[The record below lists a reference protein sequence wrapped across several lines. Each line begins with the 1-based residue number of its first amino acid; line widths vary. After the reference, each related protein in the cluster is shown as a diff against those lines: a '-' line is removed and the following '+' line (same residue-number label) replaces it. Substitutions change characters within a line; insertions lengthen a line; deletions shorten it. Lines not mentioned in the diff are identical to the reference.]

1 MTTPNPVSPSLAQK
15 GEEERVAFEKA
26 HDKLFG
32 YQYDSSLAY
41 ERRTVDEHLYRY
53 ADVQRDWE
61 VWQAARTTPDHRD
74 ERIAEPKVFQE
85 NIVANLRFCVE
96 QSSQKAVAKH
106 IGISAQYLNDILQG
120 RRDISE
126 EVAAKLGYARVVT
139 FEPLSNSLPTEE
151 DK

>member
-74 ERIAEPKVFQE
+74 ERIRELSEQVRQHQSLL
-85 NIVANLRFCVE
+85 VNLEDTCRVHLALPHNSIPDCTDN
-96 QSSQKAVAKH
+96 SGNPYPSQWATDLFKA
-106 IGISAQYLNDILQG
+106 
-120 RRDISE
+120 
-126 EVAAKLGYARVVT
+126 ARAT
-139 FEPLSNSLPTEE
+139 LSNSLPTEE